1 MAEEPRKGLAFFYDI
16 HDGRQHNPSCH
27 HAELVRCDELSSIV
41 ITGAFMFET
50 SWLRAFASFAEH
62 LNFTRA
68 ARALHLSQ
76 PALFA
81 QVQKLADAAGT
92 PLYKR
97 AGRALVLTEA
107 GERTAAFARKSL
119 ADQAALVEELRT
131 GRARARVVLCAGE
144 GAYLYL
150 IGEAVQRSSRDAR
163 TPIELLV
170 RDAADTLG
178 ALRTGAAHIGVLP
191 LASIPSRMVAEPL
204 AQIGQMLVLPESH
217 PLAQKSRL
225 TLEDLAGVALIVP
238 PPGSSQRRALEEALA
253 GAGVSWEIAV
263 EARGWPLALHLV
275 KLGTGLSVVNDF
287 CRLPAGLVG
296 KPLTGLPSHTYHAVR
311 MEDTP
316 LEGAVERVWKRLL
329 AAAKRSP

>member
-1 MAEEPRKGLAFFYDI
+1 
-16 HDGRQHNPSCH
+16 
-27 HAELVRCDELSSIV
+27 
-41 ITGAFMFET
+41 MFET
-50 SWLRAFASFAEH
+50 SWLRAFASFAAH

-68 ARALHLSQ
+68 AQALHLSQ

-81 QVQKLADAAGT
+81 QVQKLSDAAGM
-92 PLYKR
+92 PLYNR
-97 AGRALVLTEA
+97 VGRALVLTEA
-107 GERTAAFARKSL
+107 GERMAAFARKNL
-119 ADQAALVEELRT
+119 ADQVALVDELRT

-178 ALRTGAAHIGVLP
+178 ALRTGSAHIGVLP
-191 LASIPSRMVAEPL
+191 LVSIPPRMVAEPL
-204 AQIGQMLVLPESH
+204 VRVGQMLVLPENH

-225 TLEDLAGVALIVP
+225 TLEDLAGAALIVP

-253 GAGVSWEIAV
+253 AAGVSWEIAV
-263 EARGWPLALHLV
+263 EARGWPLVLHLV
-275 KLGTGLSVVNDF
+275 KLGTGLAIVNDF

-296 KPLTGLPSHTYHAVR
+296 KPLPSLPSHTYHVVR
-311 MEDTP
+311 LEDTV
-316 LEGAVERVWKRLL
+316 LEGAVERVWKRLV
-329 AAAKRSP
+329 AAGKK

>member
-1 MAEEPRKGLAFFYDI
+1 ML
-16 HDGRQHNPSCH
+16 
-27 HAELVRCDELSSIV
+27 
-41 ITGAFMFET
+41 ET

-62 LNFTRA
+62 LNFTKA
-68 ARALHLSQ
+68 ARALYLSQ

-81 QVQKLADAAGT
+81 QVQKLSDAVGA

-107 GERTAAFARKSL
+107 GERMAAFARKNL

-150 IGEAVQRSSRDAR
+150 IGEAVQRSVRDAR

-170 RDAADTLG
+170 RDAADTLA

-191 LASIPSRMVAEPL
+191 LVSNPPQMIAEPL
-204 AQIGQMLVLPESH
+204 VQVGQMLVLPEAH
-217 PLAQKSRL
+217 PLAQKSPL
-225 TLEDLAGVALIVP
+225 TLADLSGAALIVP

-253 GAGVSWEIAV
+253 SAGVSWEIAV

-275 KLGTGLSVVNDF
+275 KLGTGLSIVNDF

-296 KPLTGLPSHTYHAVR
+296 KPLPGLPSHTYHAVR

-329 AAAKRSP
+329 AVAKR

>member
-1 MAEEPRKGLAFFYDI
+1 ML
-16 HDGRQHNPSCH
+16 
-27 HAELVRCDELSSIV
+27 
-41 ITGAFMFET
+41 ET

-81 QVQKLADAAGT
+81 QVQKLSDAAGA

-107 GERTAAFARKSL
+107 GERMAAFARKSL
-119 ADQAALVEELRT
+119 SDQAALVEELRT

-150 IGEAVQRSSRDAR
+150 IGEAVQRSSRDAK
-163 TPIELLV
+163 TPLELLV

-191 LASIPSRMVAEPL
+191 LASIPPRLLAEPL
-204 AQIGQMLVLPESH
+204 AHVGQMLVLPESH

-225 TLEDLAGVALIVP
+225 TLEDLSNMALIVP
-238 PPGSSQRRALEEALA
+238 PPGSSQRRALDEVLA
-253 GAGVSWEIAV
+253 TAGVSWEIAV
-263 EARGWPLALHLV
+263 EARGWPLVLHLV
-275 KLGTGLSVVNDF
+275 KLGTGLAIVNDF

-296 KPLTGLPSHTYHAVR
+296 KPLAGLPSHTYYVVR
-311 MEDTP
+311 MDDTQ
-316 LEGAVERVWKRLL
+316 LEGAVERVWKRLV
-329 AAAKRSP
+329 AAAKR

>member
-1 MAEEPRKGLAFFYDI
+1 ML
-16 HDGRQHNPSCH
+16 
-27 HAELVRCDELSSIV
+27 
-41 ITGAFMFET
+41 ET
-50 SWLRAFASFAEH
+50 SWLRAFAAFAEH

-68 ARALHLSQ
+68 ARLLHLSQ

-81 QVQKLADAAGT
+81 QVQKLSDAAGT

-97 AGRALVLTEA
+97 AGRGLVLTEA
-107 GERTAAFARKSL
+107 GERMAAFARKNL

-150 IGEAVQRSSRDAR
+150 LGEAVQRSVRDAR

-170 RDAADTLG
+170 RDATDTLT

-191 LASIPSRMVAEPL
+191 LPSIPQRIVAEPL
-204 AQIGQMLVLPESH
+204 MQVGQMLVLPEAH
-217 PLAQKSRL
+217 PLAQKSQL
-225 TLEDLAGVALIVP
+225 TLADLSGVALIVP
-238 PPGSSQRRALEEALA
+238 PPGSSQRRTLEEALSR
-253 GAGVSWEIAV
+253 AGVSWEIAV
-263 EARGWPLALHLV
+263 EARGWPLAIHLV

-287 CRLPAGLVG
+287 CRLSSGLVG
-296 KPLTGLPSHTYHAVR
+296 RPLAGLPSHTYYVVR

-316 LEGAVERVWKRLL
+316 LEGAIERVWKRLL
-329 AAAKRSP
+329 ACRLRK